1 MSKESLKKA
10 FFVCFGEDIYSH
22 VNEDDLTPLKNY
34 AQGVKEGRTDEPI
47 DVDNIC
53 SGQVIDSYN
62 AFMDE
67 IYNHKDEYIET
78 IENLQV
84 ISNQFVYAKRE
95 FYPDLLNKI
104 LSLVVTELEPWCADD
119 DDEIH
124 DKTISYYALDDVED
138 FSTTFGYEIKSSE
151 PKVNEPIITV
161 TPFDNSLGLT
171 ISKCL
176 RWVGKDRPVDD
187 DVYQYLS
194 ECKGMAIGAG
204 AGAMSFAI
212 NKDIAYFGNYDMSNV
227 IKRMLEDGKL
237 KAELYDYDLELI
249 VSED

>member
-10 FFVCFGEDIYSH
+10 FFVCFNEDIYSH
-22 VNEDDLTPLKNY
+22 VDEDDLAPLKNY
-34 AQGVKEGRTDEPI
+34 AQGLKEGRTDEPI
-47 DVDNIC
+47 NVDNIC

-84 ISNQFVYAKRE
+84 INNQFVYAKRE
-95 FYPDLLNKI
+95 FYPDLLNKV
-104 LSLVVTELEPWCADD
+104 LSLVVTELAPWSID

-138 FSTTFGYEIKSSE
+138 FSTTFGYEIKSTE
-151 PKVNEPIITV
+151 PKVNEPIVTV
-161 TPFDNSLGLT
+161 TPSNALLEQT

-187 DVYQYLS
+187 DIYQCLC

-204 AGAMSFAI
+204 AGAMAFAI

-227 IKRMLEDGKL
+227 IKRMLGDGKL